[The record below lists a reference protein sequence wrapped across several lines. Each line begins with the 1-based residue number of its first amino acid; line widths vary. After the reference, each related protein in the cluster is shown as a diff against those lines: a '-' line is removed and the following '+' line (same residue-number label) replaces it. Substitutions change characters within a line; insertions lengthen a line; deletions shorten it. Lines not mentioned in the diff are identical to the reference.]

1 MAVNEKPIL
10 GPLASLQERAAAA
23 KTLPCCAF
31 SQPGVNIAA
40 VNLEWDKH
48 RCLTGRLL
56 RQEGDVSPGS
66 PAGNGGAFQSPKPTP
81 HCKSVH
87 SIKDRLKVRGYKRT
101 CAGAKMADHV

>member
-1 MAVNEKPIL
+1 MACSAPSECRVTAVNEKPIL

-40 VNLEWDKH
+40 VNLEWDEH
-48 RCLTGRLL
+48 RCLTDRSL

-66 PAGNGGAFQSPKPTP
+66 PAGL
-81 HCKSVH
+81 
-87 SIKDRLKVRGYKRT
+87 SILRSRRRTASRCNRLKT
-101 CAGAKMADHV
+101 E

>member
-40 VNLEWDKH
+40 VNLEWDEH

-56 RQEGDVSPGS
+56 DTGERAMCPPRSRWQRRGLPFSEADAALQV
-66 PAGNGGAFQSPKPTP
+66 GA
-81 HCKSVH
+81 
-87 SIKDRLKVRGYKRT
+87 ID
-101 CAGAKMADHV
+101 